1 MPKLRSFS
9 WQRSS
14 VMKFAAL
21 LLILLF
27 AGPASFATETL
38 WPTASWQTSTPE
50 EQGMSSGALADL
62 IDTVGTRMQDSLL
75 IVRHGR
81 IVAEAYYAPYRSGI
95 PHDLR
100 SVTKSI
106 IGTLT
111 AIELKDGLIDGT
123 NHPVL
128 DLFADKQVT
137 NIDDNKKAM
146 TVQTLLNMT
155 SGIMWK
161 EKNYTPDET
170 IMQMYHAPDR
180 TAFVL
185 DQPMSDPPGTK
196 FYYNSGNPYV
206 LSAIITRKTGMNAW
220 DYAKQKLFAP
230 LGIFTESWGQPDA
243 QNVTDG
249 EARLSLEP
257 RDMLKIGYLYL
268 HDGMWDGQQIIPAS
282 WVGYA
287 EAGKVPATF
296 GLHYA
301 NLWWSMPEKGALM
314 ALGRHSQRILVLPK
328 YDVVAVMTGYM
339 PDDEFYPV
347 VRFIDDIVA
356 AVRSDSALP
365 PDPIG
370 QSALAASIG
379 AAANEQSLPVGGTPA
394 LQQTAS
400 GRAYRLDEN
409 EFHLTT
415 ISLRLTGE
423 DPMWILATN
432 SGKPGAVPNYFPGP
446 LGLDGRFRVAAPN
459 RLGGV
464 AAARGRWVSDNSL
477 EVEHRILGHSETQ
490 RWLLTFEGNNVTVHF
505 VDTDGD

>member
-1 MPKLRSFS
+1 MRL
-9 WQRSS
+9 
-14 VMKFAAL
+14 AAL
-21 LLILLF
+21 VLTWLLAGTAF
-27 AGPASFATETL
+27 AGETP

-62 IDTVGTRMQDSLL
+62 IDTVGTRMQDSLV

-111 AIELKDGLIDGT
+111 AIEVREALLDDT

-128 DLFADKQVT
+128 DLFADKQIT
-137 NIDDNKKAM
+137 NVDDNKKAI
-146 TVQTLLNMT
+146 TVQNLLDMT
-155 SGIMWK
+155 SGIEWQ

-170 IMQMYHAPDR
+170 IIRMYDAPDR

-206 LSAIITRKTGMNAW
+206 LSAVITRKTGKNAW

-230 LGIFTESWGQPDA
+230 LGIFTERWQKPDA
-243 QNVTDG
+243 QGVTDG
-249 EARLSLEP
+249 EAGLSLEP

-268 HDGMWDGQQIIPAS
+268 HEGMWDGQQIIPAS
-282 WVGYA
+282 WVAYT

-301 NLWWSMPEKGALM
+301 NLWWSMPEKGALI

-328 YDVVAVMTGYM
+328 YDIVAAMTGYM
-339 PDDEFYPV
+339 PDDEYYPV
-347 VRFIDDIVA
+347 GRLIDDIVA
-356 AVRSDSALP
+356 AVRSDNALP

-379 AAANEQSLPVGGTPA
+379 AAANEQPLPVGGTPV
-394 LQQTAS
+394 LQQTVS
-400 GRAYRLDEN
+400 GRTYRLDAN
-409 EFHLTT
+409 KFDITA
-415 ISLRLTGE
+415 IRLRLTGE
-423 DPMWILATN
+423 DSMWVLATN
-432 SGKPGAVPNYFPGP
+432 SGKPGAVTNYFPGP
-446 LGLDGRFRVAAPN
+446 LGLDGHFRLAAPK
-459 RLGGV
+459 RFGI

-477 EVEHRILGHSETQ
+477 EVERRILGAGVTQ
-490 RWLLTFEGNNVTVHF
+490 HWLLTFEGNNVTVHF
-505 VDTDGD
+505 VDTDGDKAKVHGRAD

>member
-1 MPKLRSFS
+1 MRL
-9 WQRSS
+9 
-14 VMKFAAL
+14 AAL
-21 LLILLF
+21 ALTWLLAGTAF
-27 AGPASFATETL
+27 AGEMP

-62 IDTVGTRMQDSLL
+62 IDTVGARMQDSLL

-100 SVTKSI
+100 SITKSV

-111 AIELKDGLIDGT
+111 AIEVTEGLLDGT

-128 DLFADKQVT
+128 DLFEDKKIVK
-137 NIDDNKKAM
+137 IDDNKKSI
-146 TVQTLLNMT
+146 TVQNLLDMT
-155 SGIMWK
+155 SGIMWQ
-161 EKNYTPDET
+161 EKNYTPGET
-170 IMQMYHAPDR
+170 IMRMYDAPDR

-206 LSAIITRKTGMNAW
+206 LSAIITRKTGKNAW

-230 LGIFTESWGQPDA
+230 LGIFTERWRQPDA
-243 QNVTDG
+243 QGVTDG
-249 EARLSLEP
+249 EAGLSLEP

-268 HDGMWDGQQIIPAS
+268 HEGEWDGQQIIPAS
-282 WVGYA
+282 WVAYA
-287 EAGKVPATF
+287 EAGKVSATF

-301 NLWWSMPEKGALM
+301 DLWWSMPEKGALI

-328 YDVVAVMTGYM
+328 YDLVAAMTGYM

-347 VRFIDDIVA
+347 GRLIDDIVA
-356 AVRSDSALP
+356 AVRSDNALL

-379 AAANEQSLPVGGTPA
+379 AAANERPLPVGGTPA
-394 LQQTAS
+394 LQQTVS
-400 GRAYRLDEN
+400 GRTYRLDEN
-409 EFHLTT
+409 KFHITT
-415 ISLRLTGE
+415 IGLRLTSE
-423 DPMWILATN
+423 DPMWVLATS
-432 SGKPGAVPNYFPGP
+432 SGKPGAVTNYFPGP
-446 LGLDGRFRVAAPN
+446 LGLDGRFRLAAPN
-459 RLGGV
+459 RFGI

-477 EVEHRILGHSETQ
+477 EVERRILGSSVTQ

-505 VDTDGD
+505 VDTDGDKADVHGRAD